1 MKIILI
7 GASGQLGGDVADVLK
22 EERPVLLD
30 EHDLDIADADQVGRI
45 LRDIRPE
52 VVINT
57 AAFHNVPLCE
67 KEFAR
72 AFEVNAIGAR
82 NVAIACRKS
91 DARLLHVSTD
101 YVFDGMKKSPY
112 VETDLPAPQSVYAAT
127 KLAGEHLV
135 AAELPEHWI
144 VRSSGLYGR
153 NPCLG
158 KGGANFVR
166 TMLQLSG
173 EKDSIPVVADER
185 LTPTYTRDLA
195 RQIAELIR
203 HDSFGVF
210 HATNEGDSSWYEF
223 AVEILRLAG
232 RKTKVTPITADR
244 FGAEV
249 RRPSYSVLENARLKA
264 EGIHRMRPWREA
276 LRDYLTEIGEIQTH
290 A

>member
-1 MKIILI
+1 MKIVLI
-7 GASGQLGGDVADVLK
+7 GASGQLGADVAEVLK
-22 EERPVLLD
+22 EEKPILLD
-30 EHDLDIADADQVGRI
+30 EQDLDIADADQVNRAI
-45 LRDIRPE
+45 QDARPE
-52 VVINT
+52 TVINT

-82 NVAIACRKS
+82 NLAVACRGVS
-91 DARLLHVSTD
+91 ARLLHVSTD
-101 YVFDGMKKSPY
+101 YVFDGSKGSPY

-127 KLAGEHLV
+127 KLAGEYLI

-166 TMLQLSG
+166 TMLKLSL
-173 EKDSIPVVADER
+173 EKDTVQVVSDER
-185 LTPTYTRDLA
+185 LTPTYTKDLA
-195 RQIAELIR
+195 GQIAELIR

-210 HATNEGDSSWYEF
+210 HATNDGDASWYEF
-223 AVEILRLAG
+223 AREIFRLAG
-232 RKTKVTPITADR
+232 RKTKVDPIAAAQ

-264 EGIHRMRPWREA
+264 EGIDRMRHWKEA
-276 LRDYLTEIGEIQTH
+276 LCDYLTEIGEIQEH
-290 A
+290 V